1 MRNFNLNQLREMT
14 MTIKEIAE
22 MNLQNIQEVLKNYP
36 PNDGRIV
43 IADYTAEEF
52 AELKKGEDFQQF
64 SQIRRI
70 VVDRLKEL
78 GIVDKVILHKID
90 SVKYYQFLAE
100 RGFTHSQ
107 KALAAFADIDFRKG
121 EEKK

>member
-1 MRNFNLNQLREMT
+1 
-14 MTIKEIAE
+14 
-22 MNLQNIQEVLKNYP
+22 MNLKNIQEVLKKYP
-36 PNDGRIV
+36 PHDGRVV
-43 IADYTAEEF
+43 IADYTEEEF

-78 GIVDKVILHKID
+78 GIVDQVVLHKID

-100 RGFTHSQ
+100 RGWTNSQ
-107 KALAAFADIDFRKG
+107 KTLAAFADIDFRKG
-121 EEKK
+121 EEKR